1 MLPRSACL
9 RYRGR
14 FESADGGVWCG
25 SENSFQ
31 RAIALVRD
39 GLVDVQG
46 LVTHEFPLA
55 QTAEGFE
62 RAERWA
68 LDVVKAVILP

>member
-1 MLPRSACL
+1 M

-14 FESADGGVWCG
+14 FEAADGGVWCE
-25 SENSFQ
+25 SENGLQ

-55 QTAEGFE
+55 QAAEAFV
-62 RAERWA
+62 RAERRTPDI
-68 LDVVKAVILP
+68 LKAVIRM